1 MSITWFTGS
10 HFLLQRLVVSLS
22 DSPSYIFGDSLGDPM
37 ADEILQ
43 ELRASPKGLTRDEI
57 RQLVGKNVASDRIGT
72 ALGVLV
78 EYNLVRLAKEATAGR
93 PVERW
98 FAVSGDGRKGR

>member
-1 MSITWFTGS
+1 
-10 HFLLQRLVVSLS
+10 
-22 DSPSYIFGDSLGDPM
+22 
-37 ADEILQ
+37 
-43 ELRASPKGLTRDEI
+43 
-57 RQLVGKNVASDRIGT
+57 
-72 ALGVLV
+72 V